1 MISLKNIATIAKYE
15 TKVLWRNWFFRIF
28 ALIITVIL
36 VFFNIGVFSPV
47 SNGRWFQ
54 RAISSGIPYA
64 NMVFLNLVQVA
75 VIAFLATGIIKN
87 NKKLDTNEVLFV
99 RPLSNADLVL
109 GKALALLTLFF
120 WLNLVILAIAM
131 IINAT
136 ITDTS
141 INFKA
146 YLFYPLLISFPNI
159 IFTTGLSFLLVS
171 LIRNQ
176 AISIVLLLGLLGVIL
191 IYFQEKYYFLADYI
205 AFKLPLHAS
214 DMVGFSYPNQLLLH
228 RAIYLFLG
236 IAFLS
241 ATILLLKRLPQKK
254 VNRLVSGILTVLFL
268 AGAAGLVRL
277 YLEKELSDRALR
289 SAMITLNGEIAEAR
303 NFDIQSCHLDLV
315 HTEKI
320 IDCKAR
326 LTIQNNHT
334 HPLRELFLIL
344 NPGLTVTKL
353 LIDEQEVGF
362 RRSSHLIFFESPQ
375 PLNPREQKQV
385 EINYTGT
392 VNEAVCH
399 LDIQGEQYEKPIQV
413 FLFNIDKRFAF
424 LEPDYVLLTKE
435 ALWYPQ
441 ARAGYNRVNPGAGNQ
456 NFTDFRL
463 RVKTKE
469 NLSAISQ
476 GKVVNSAP
484 GIYEFLPEFPLPQ
497 ISLIIGN
504 YVRNSITVDS
514 TDFNLFVHRGNDYFS
529 EYFDQVQDTLAT
541 LIRDLRNGYEQDQRL
556 KYKFSRLQLVETP
569 IHFNAFTTFY
579 ESHQAYVQP
588 ETVLLPE
595 KGGQIWPLDLKLQ
608 FKSMER
614 QARRGNQLIDEK
626 DQQANVFNNFVKAV
640 LTKQNNQNQFGWGN
654 NSAQTAS
661 YGLFPNLYWFQ
672 TGISGKKWPFLNK
685 NLGDYLHQRAPT
697 EVDMSRNWNGIS
709 FTEDCNQLMREKNL
723 EEILTGEENFN
734 KIIGV
739 IDMKG
744 DYLLKYLEM
753 QIGKDAFE
761 SFLYEM
767 IQKHAHQTIDYDDFR
782 TGILTQFQLD
792 IEPVI
797 NRIYT
802 QADQPA
808 YIISDVKN
816 YQVRD
821 GDRNR
826 FQVTFKVQNVGDAD
840 GLINV
845 HFNNRPRSVGLAPQ
859 AGALVSKTSI
869 IPKSQ
874 KKEIRMLLDE
884 RPERI
889 VINTLISR
897 NIPSLIN
904 LSLGQFK
911 VNEKQAALQGEMVI
925 QDDTSGT
932 SGEIIV
938 DNEDQGFTAFTPIRE
953 PYLRKVILE
962 RNGANNQ
969 KYHGEWRSSASR
981 WRLTT
986 GSAYYGKYV
995 RSAHFTRSGNGGK
1008 IATWKP
1014 EIKES
1019 AYYDVYVHLT
1029 GNNDNRAFF
1038 SNRGKQEKINY
1049 QYYVFHDDGEDE
1061 ITVEVTKA
1069 ERGWNFIGSFYF
1081 SRGRGKVVLSD
1092 ESESSTVFADAVKW
1106 VKQ

>member
-1 MISLKNIATIAKYE
+1 MISLKNITTVAKYE
-15 TKVLWRNWFFRIF
+15 TRVLWRNWFFRIF
-28 ALIITVIL
+28 ALIIIAIL
-36 VFFNIGVFSPV
+36 IFFNIGVFSPV
-47 SNGRWFQ
+47 SNSRWFH
-54 RAISSGIPYA
+54 RAISAGIPYA

-75 VIAFLATGIIKN
+75 VLVFLATGIIKN
-87 NKKLDTNEVLFV
+87 NKKLDTNEVFYV

-109 GKALALLTLFF
+109 GKAFALLTLFF

-136 ITDTS
+136 VTDTS

-146 YLFYPLLISFPNI
+146 YLYYPLLISFPNI
-159 IFTTGLSFLLVS
+159 IFTTSLSFLLVS

-176 AISIVLLLGLLGVIL
+176 AISIVLLLGLMGVIL
-191 IYFQEKYYFLADYI
+191 IYFQEKYYFLPDYI

-228 RAIYLFLG
+228 RAIYLCLG

-241 ATILLLKRLPQKK
+241 ATILLFKRLPQKK
-254 VNRLVSGILTVLFL
+254 INRLVSSILTVLFL
-268 AGAAGLVRL
+268 VGTAGLVRL
-277 YLEKELSDRALR
+277 YLEKELMGQALR
-289 SAMITLNGEIAEAR
+289 SAMITLNGEIAEVP
-303 NFDIQSCHLDLV
+303 NFDIQQCHLDLE
-315 HTEKI
+315 HAENSI
-320 IDCKAR
+320 NCKAR

-334 HPLRELFLIL
+334 HPLRELFLTL

-353 LIDEQEVGF
+353 LVDEQEVGF
-362 RRSSHLIFFESPQ
+362 RRASHLIFFESPQ

-385 EINYTGT
+385 EVSYHGT
-392 VNEAVCH
+392 INEAVCH
-399 LDIQGEQYEKPIQV
+399 LDIQGEQYKKPRQA

-424 LEPDYVLLTKE
+424 LAPEYVLLTKE

-441 ARAGYNRVNPGAGNQ
+441 AKAGYNRVNPGAGNQ

-463 RVKTKE
+463 KVKTRE
-469 NLSAISQ
+469 NLLAISQ
-476 GKVVNSAP
+476 GKVIHSAP

-514 TDFNLFVHRGNDYFS
+514 TDFDLFVHRGNDYFS
-529 EYFDQVQDTLAT
+529 EYFDQVQDTLSA
-541 LIRDLRNGYEQDQRL
+541 LIRDLRNGYELDQRL

-579 ESHQAYVQP
+579 ESHQAYIQP

-608 FKSMER
+608 FKGMER
-614 QARRGNQLIDEK
+614 QAKRGNQLMDEK
-626 DQQANVFNNFVKAV
+626 DQQAIVFNNFVKTV
-640 LTKQNNQNQFGWGN
+640 LTKQNNQGQFGWQN
-654 NSAQTAS
+654 NSAQTAN

-672 TGISGKKWPFLNK
+672 TGISSKKWPLLNK
-685 NLGDYLHQRAPT
+685 NLGDYLIQRGPT
-697 EVDMSRNWNGIS
+697 EVDMSRSWRGIS
-709 FTEDCNQLMREKNL
+709 FTEDCNHLMREKNF
-723 EEILTGEENFN
+723 EEILTEEENFD
-734 KIIGV
+734 KIIRV
-739 IDMKG
+739 IDLKG
-744 DYLLKYLEM
+744 EYLLKYLEM
-753 QIGKDAFE
+753 QIGKDAFK
-761 SFLYEM
+761 SFLYDM
-767 IQKHAHQTIDYDDFR
+767 IHKHAHQTIDYEDFR

-826 FQVTFKVQNVGDAD
+826 FQVTFRVENVGDAD

-845 HFNNRPRSVGLAPQ
+845 HFNNRPHPAGLADQ
-859 AGALVSKTSI
+859 AGAHASRTSI

-889 VINTLISR
+889 IINTLISR
-897 NIPSLIN
+897 NIPSIIS

-911 VNEKQAALQGEMVI
+911 ADEKQTALQGEIVI
-925 QDDTSGT
+925 ENDISGT

-938 DNEDQGFTAFTPIRE
+938 DNEDQGFTTFTPIRE

-995 RSAHFTRSGNGGK
+995 RSAHFTRSGDGGK
-1008 IATWKP
+1008 IATWQP

-1029 GNNDNRAFF
+1029 GNNNNRAFF
-1038 SNRGKQEKINY
+1038 SNRGKQENFNY

-1081 SRGRGKVVLSD
+1081 SSGKGKVILSD
-1092 ESESSTVFADAVKW
+1092 KSESSTVFADAVKW